1 MDQAKLASIIAEAR
15 SSAVGAASAFK
26 RDNLGGKDR
35 GACGFAWV
43 CITKDPDGKRITG
56 NTKMGRLLK
65 AVGVTQNYD
74 RSFQIWNPAGSTG
87 QNVDMLLEGARSAVR
102 VLKSY
107 GFDAYASS
115 RLD

>member
-1 MDQAKLASIIAEAR
+1 MDKAKLASIIEEACSEAIKEAR
-15 SSAVGAASAFK
+15 FFK
-26 RDNLGGKDR
+26 HDRLGGQDQ

-65 AVGVTQNYD
+65 SVGVTQNYE

-87 QNVDMLLEGARSAVR
+87 QNVDMLLAG
-102 VLKSY
+102 
-107 GFDAYASS
+107 
-115 RLD
+115 